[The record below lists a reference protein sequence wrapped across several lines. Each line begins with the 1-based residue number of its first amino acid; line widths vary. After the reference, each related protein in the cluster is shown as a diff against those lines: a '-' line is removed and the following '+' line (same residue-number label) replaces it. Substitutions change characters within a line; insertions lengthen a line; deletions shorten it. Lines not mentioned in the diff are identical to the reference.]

1 MQWNQD
7 MSDKAMPGETQEL
20 WGGKVRGW
28 NTMRGAAW
36 WQAWKSLD
44 KYFCQGKLTLSTVKR
59 KVCAGLKPIWLVQVW
74 RQRYLESIVLDLRV
88 RTHPSISAFTQ
99 KDWNPPTLFFNI
111 TSSGPYPWSI
121 LTDQSSFIVLCHCYA
136 DRDDIKKVRE
146 IWPTNLLWHF
156 HRRRHKT
163 TRQATH
169 RIILVTDAYTRSIM
183 SCRDRKR
190 IHLDKCWRQV
200 KGIRSP
206 PWLRQLWGL
215 RPRGLFTSTEAPDF
229 SSSATT
235 SSRPSCA
242 ARCSGVPPRR
252 GGHEARPTG
261 QGVSGRDLEN
271 SQAAQAA
278 HP

>member
-99 KDWNPPTLFFNI
+99 KDWNPPTLLFNI

-136 DRDDIKKVRE
+136 DRDDIKKVIERSDRQTCFGTFVLVLYLQE
-146 IWPTNLLWHF
+146 TNL
-156 HRRRHKT
+156 RE
-163 TRQATH
+163 
-169 RIILVTDAYTRSIM
+169 
-183 SCRDRKR
+183 RK
-190 IHLDKCWRQV
+190 
-200 KGIRSP
+200 
-206 PWLRQLWGL
+206 
-215 RPRGLFTSTEAPDF
+215 F
-229 SSSATT
+229 S
-235 SSRPSCA
+235 
-242 ARCSGVPPRR
+242 
-252 GGHEARPTG
+252 
-261 QGVSGRDLEN
+261 
-271 SQAAQAA
+271 
-278 HP
+278 